1 MSVYVVDAS
10 VAAKWF
16 FDEPLAEDAR
26 RVLRRGNRLYAPDFF
41 LLEMDNILCKRI
53 RRGEL
58 TLRDAEDA
66 RVMLRELPIERPP
79 FGSVQN
85 RAFEIANQTQRS
97 LYDCLYLALSVL
109 LDGRMVTADRKLYDA
124 MASGP
129 FSQHVAWVEDVQ

>member
-129 FSQHVAWVEDVQ
+129 FSQHVAWVEDVR